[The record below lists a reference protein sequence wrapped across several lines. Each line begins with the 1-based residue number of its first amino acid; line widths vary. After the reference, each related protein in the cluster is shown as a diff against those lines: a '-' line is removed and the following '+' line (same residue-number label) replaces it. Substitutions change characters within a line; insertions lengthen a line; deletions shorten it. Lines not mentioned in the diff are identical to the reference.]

1 MINNSGLIGIVVA
14 AAVAFLV
21 TGSVIPMVLAQG
33 GNVTA
38 GGGDLLK
45 KLGEASV
52 KAKALKAVINNK
64 DIFVVACDPGFT
76 DPATQCQVYTTQPAG
91 Q

>member
-1 MINNSGLIGIVVA
+1 MINKSGLIGIVVA
-14 AAVAFLV
+14 AAVVSLV
-21 TGSVIPMVLAQG
+21 AGSVIPAVLAQG
-33 GNVTA
+33 GNMTA

-45 KLGEASV
+45 KLGAASV
-52 KAKALKAVINNK
+52 KAKALQAVINNK

-76 DPATQCQVYTTQPAG
+76 DPSTQCDVYTTQKSG

>member
-1 MINNSGLIGIVVA
+1 MINKSALIGIVVA
-14 AAVAFLV
+14 AAIVSLVA
-21 TGSVIPMVLAQG
+21 GSILPAVLAQG
-33 GNVTA
+33 ANMTA

-45 KLGEASV
+45 KLGAASV
-52 KAKALKAVINNK
+52 KAKALQAVINNK

-76 DPATQCQVYTTQPAG
+76 DPSTQCDVYTTQKSG